1 MNVKIFQA
9 FGSDGIQKLEKEI
22 NDWLY
27 NHVEPIEVIDTD
39 ISATDIADSS
49 QGAKQTLIV
58 CIWYEKLT

>member
-9 FGSDGIQKLEKEI
+9 FGSDGIQKIEKEI
-22 NDWLY
+22 NGWLD

>member
-9 FGSDGIQKLEKEI
+9 FGADGIHKLEKEI
-22 NDWLY
+22 NNWLD
-27 NHVEPIEVIDTD
+27 NHTEPIEVIDRD

-58 CIWYEKLT
+58 CIWYEKLD